1 MCYSNTKKETFQSDI
16 VYTAFPISTV
26 FPTVFYTVFSRGAAV
41 MSLF

>member
-1 MCYSNTKKETFQSDI
+1 MCYTKKETFQFDI

-26 FPTVFYTVFSRGAAV
+26 CPIVSHTVFSRGAAV